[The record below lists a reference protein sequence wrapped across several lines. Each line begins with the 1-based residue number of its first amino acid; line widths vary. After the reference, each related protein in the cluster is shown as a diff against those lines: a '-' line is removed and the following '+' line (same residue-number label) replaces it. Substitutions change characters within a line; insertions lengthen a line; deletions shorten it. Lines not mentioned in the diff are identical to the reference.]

1 MARRADHTRE
11 ELTELAISAGI
22 ELIEK
27 EGFSKFSAR
36 KVATN
41 IGYSIGTLYNVFG
54 SYDDFILHIHA
65 RTLDGWYEAMQSA
78 LERDKSGQP
87 IRALARAYV
96 AFCREHYA
104 LWLALFEHHMSEER
118 PLPEWY
124 VPKMAR
130 FFTLVENILLP
141 DMHNNRAKAKR
152 AARVLWAGIHGIC
165 ILALSGK
172 LDLVGADSA
181 EILAMSLVDNYMAG
195 MTRPA

>member
-1 MARRADHTRE
+1 
-11 ELTELAISAGI
+11 
-22 ELIEK
+22 
-27 EGFSKFSAR
+27 
-36 KVATN
+36 
-41 IGYSIGTLYNVFG
+41 
-54 SYDDFILHIHA
+54 
-65 RTLDGWYEAMQSA
+65 
-78 LERDKSGQP
+78 
-87 IRALARAYV
+87 
-96 AFCREHYA
+96 
-104 LWLALFEHHMSEER
+104 
-118 PLPEWY
+118 LPEWY